1 MKYSDEE
8 IIEGIRSDNRDVLN
22 VFYKLNFEMIRQFV
36 SLNGGDEDEAKDIF
50 QEAVLIIYHK
60 IKNNSL
66 VLNCK
71 LKTYLYSVSR
81 NLWLKQLDRKDRNA
95 GKVEDHEEFISLNA
109 VEVVDWSEQQEKF
122 LKMRESLDQI
132 GEPCK
137 TLINDFY
144 IKNLSMNQITE
155 KFGYSGEDS
164 TKTQKYKCMNRLKK
178 IFFELYTKQKD

>member
-1 MKYSDEE
+1 
-8 IIEGIRSDNRDVLN
+8 
-22 VFYKLNFEMIRQFV
+22 MIRQFV
-36 SLNGGDEDEAKDIF
+36 SLNGGNEDEAKDVY

-66 VLNCK
+66 ELNCK

-95 GKVEDHEEFISLNA
+95 AKVEDHEEFISLNA
-109 VEVVDWSEQQEKF
+109 IESFDWVEQQEKF
-122 LKMRESLDQI
+122 LKMQESLNQI

-137 TLINDFY
+137 TIINAFY
-144 IKNLSMNQITE
+144 IKNLNMNQITE

-178 IFFELYTKQKD
+178 IFFELYKKQRD